1 MAVWGA
7 AQNDPGDWPFDS
19 KHLETRPLKPS
30 GLAGSRQLIAR
41 PGSPA
46 SPLNHSGG
54 KGDLHSASRSK
65 SGARA
70 TSREEIRFPIP
81 IAGRGRSRLRPAI
94 CGAIVRKNSSTRPAA
109 TNCPNSVPRCAALE
123 KWEASQSRRSSTQTG
138 QPDMPGS
145 AIASGCIDFV
155 YRSRNC
161 PHCARSFSSSVIRP
175 VCDRRTNDRVSPGN
189 LSVIRQGARHIRF
202 WFTNPF

>member
-1 MAVWGA
+1 MAGRQTQRRFRRGNELPQSQRMAVWGA

-65 SGARA
+65 SRARA

-155 YRSRNC
+155 L
-161 PHCARSFSSSVIRP
+161 
-175 VCDRRTNDRVSPGN
+175 SPEDIAQEIVRIAHAA
-189 LSVIRQGARHIRF
+189 SAVQ
-202 WFTNPF
+202 